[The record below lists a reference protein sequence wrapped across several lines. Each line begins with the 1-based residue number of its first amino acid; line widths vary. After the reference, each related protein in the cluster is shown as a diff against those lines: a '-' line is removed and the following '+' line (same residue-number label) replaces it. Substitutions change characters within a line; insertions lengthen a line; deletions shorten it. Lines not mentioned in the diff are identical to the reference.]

1 MTTDNKTA
9 SRNKAAYSDNPQNE
23 AAQDSGLLSLFRKL
37 DNNPKAAEAMKQ
49 ALAKT
54 REELKNNEMD

>member
-1 MTTDNKTA
+1 MTTNNKT
-9 SRNKAAYSDNPQNE
+9 NPPSKTNSSE
-23 AAQDSGLLSLFRKL
+23 NPNRLDGLKSLIGKL

-54 REELKNNEMD
+54 RAELKNSKTV

>member
-1 MTTDNKTA
+1 MTTNNKTNPP
-9 SRNKAAYSDNPQNE
+9 SKTNSSENPNRSD
-23 AAQDSGLLSLFRKL
+23 GLKSLIGKL

-54 REELKNNEMD
+54 RVQLARGKNK

>member
-1 MTTDNKTA
+1 MTTNNKTA
-9 SRNKAAYSDNPQNE
+9 PPNKMNSSEIPKPSD
-23 AAQDSGLLSLFRKL
+23 GLKSLIGKL

-54 REELKNNEMD
+54 RAELKNSKTD

>member
-1 MTTDNKTA
+1 MTTNNKTNPP
-9 SRNKAAYSDNPQNE
+9 SKTNSSENPNRSD
-23 AAQDSGLLSLFRKL
+23 GLKSLIGKL

-54 REELKNNEMD
+54 RAELKNSKTD